1 MEFIEGGTLHDLLCE
16 MEQLPEKAAR
26 FYAAEIILAVSFSQ
40 LSAQVWHC
48 A

>member
-26 FYAAEIILAVSFSQ
+26 FYAAEIILAVSF
-40 LSAQVWHC
+40 LHKCGIVHR
-48 A
+48 